1 MNPLDQHSPAKDS
14 PDSEKTF
21 FTAREFGTR
30 ANLSYQTVLRL
41 IKRRKLKCLPYS
53 RHKRIPVSEL
63 ERWERGEF

>member
-1 MNPLDQHSPAKDS
+1 MT
-14 PDSEKTF
+14 PDEAERSHPSSAF
-21 FTAREFGTR
+21 YTAREFGVR

-53 RHKRIPVSEL
+53 RHKRIPTSEL